1 MLRKKAPAQDIS
13 LKFLHDTCFEIPDFV
28 IIRTLCF
35 RASNLLRKTE
45 LYLYPLTR
53 KIMTK
58 TLGNIKIVIADDHEI
73 FRDGF
78 RLMIS
83 RQDDIQLLGE
93 AGDGKELIDL
103 VQTLRP
109 DVVITD
115 IKMPRM
121 DGIEAAKILAEQFPD
136 VGVIGLSMF
145 DEEDLIID
153 MLEAGAKG
161 YLLKNADKHE
171 VAEAIRTVYQE
182 EPYYCK
188 HTSAKLAQMIAKSKF
203 NPYKKTRKIE
213 FSERELEI
221 IRLICQELTNK
232 EIADQLFLSIR
243 TVEGYRLKIQEK
255 MNVKNSIG
263 LVIYAIRNNLYKPV

>member
-1 MLRKKAPAQDIS
+1 
-13 LKFLHDTCFEIPDFV
+13 
-28 IIRTLCF
+28 
-35 RASNLLRKTE
+35 
-45 LYLYPLTR
+45 
-53 KIMTK
+53 MTK